1 MGKQSSNISSF
12 SKHFDFVLVDLVAL
26 AIAFVASYWLKF
38 DNFDFVDSGT
48 WKGLFALLLFAD
60 LIITLLA
67 NPYSGIFRR
76 RYWEDIGVQLIL
88 ALESFLTICVIFYL
102 FKVGVEFSREM
113 LVTTYIT
120 YIALALGL
128 KYIYK
133 RILLARWRNRP
144 PDSVKHLVLVSTR
157 DRALEEEERVYA
169 DDMPSTSIV
178 GFGLVDQ
185 EGLPEL
191 DNRPASSVSHLV
203 ELCAATNAD
212 EVLIL
217 CDPTEVSDEILEN
230 LMADG
235 IKIRI
240 GINESLGISSE
251 TETVGQVGVIKTL
264 DLERHSFGATHI
276 LYLPAKRIVDLAA
289 GILGCAITLPIAG
302 AVKVSYLLSGDSHPI
317 FYQQTR
323 IGQRGKPFKL
333 WKLRSMVWN
342 ADEVLQQLLQDPSA
356 RAEWERDQKLSNDPR
371 ITPIGKFLRRT
382 SLDELP
388 QFINVVK
395 GDMSLI
401 GPRPLVPGE
410 LEAHGGRQLYNKVRP
425 GITGWW
431 GCNGRSNIEY
441 YERLE
446 LEYYYVTHCSP
457 YLDMLCLFR
466 TVVAVFKKE
475 GAQ

>member
-1 MGKQSSNISSF
+1 MSRQSSSISSF
-12 SKHFDFVLVDLVAL
+12 SKHFDFVFVDLLAL
-26 AIAFVASYWLKF
+26 SIAFVVSYWLKF
-38 DNFDFVDSGT
+38 DSLDFVDSAT
-48 WKGLFALLLFAD
+48 WKGLFALLLFTD
-60 LIITLLA
+60 LAITLLT

-76 RYWEDIGVQLIL
+76 RYWEDIGVQLVL
-88 ALESFLTICVIFYL
+88 ALESFLAICVIFYL

-113 LVTTYIT
+113 LVTTYLL
-120 YIALALGL
+120 YVALALGL
-128 KYIYK
+128 KYIHK
-133 RILLARWRNRP
+133 RVLLARWRNRP
-144 PDSVKHLVLVSTR
+144 PDSVKRLVLVSSPNK
-157 DRALEEEERVYA
+157 ALEEEGRVNA
-169 DDMPSTSIV
+169 NDMPSSTIV
-178 GFGLVDQ
+178 GFGLVGQ
-185 EGLPEL
+185 GEL
-191 DNRPASSVSHLV
+191 HDPDNRPIGTISSLV
-203 ELCAATNAD
+203 ELCASTNAD

-217 CDPTEVSDEILEN
+217 SDPAEVNDEILED

-264 DLERHSFGATHI
+264 DLERHSFGAAHI
-276 LYLPAKRIVDLAA
+276 LYLPAKRIVDIVS
-289 GILGCAITLPIAG
+289 GMLGCIIAVPIAG
-302 AVKVSYLLSGDSHPI
+302 AVKVSYLLSGDTHPI
-317 FYQQTR
+317 FYHQTR

-342 ADEVLQQLLQDPSA
+342 ADEVLQELLQDPSA

-371 ITPIGKFLRRT
+371 ITPIGRFLRRA

-388 QFINVVK
+388 QFFNVIK
-395 GDMSLI
+395 GDMSLV

-457 YLDMLCLFR
+457 YLDVLCLFR
-466 TVVAVFKKE
+466 TIVAVFKKE